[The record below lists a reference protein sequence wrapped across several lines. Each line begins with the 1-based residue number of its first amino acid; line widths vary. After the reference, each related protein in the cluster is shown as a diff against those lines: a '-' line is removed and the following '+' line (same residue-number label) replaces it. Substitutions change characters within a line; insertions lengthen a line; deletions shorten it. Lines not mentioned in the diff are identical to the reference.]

1 MTAYLILYKLSGTNG
16 IKECVVVTDKDG
28 FDVYDY
34 MIERYNDDN
43 IQINIKRY
51 DTVHMVREG
60 AE

>member
-1 MTAYLILYKLSGTNG
+1 MTAYLVLYKLSWTNE
-16 IKECVVVTDKDG
+16 IKECVIVTDKDNLNI
-28 FDVYDY
+28 YDY

-43 IQINIKRY
+43 IQINVKRY

>member
-1 MTAYLILYKLSGTNG
+1 MKAYLILYVLSGTNE
-16 IKECVVVTDKDG
+16 IKECVVVTDKDNLNIL
-28 FDVYDY
+28 DY

-51 DTVHMVREG
+51 DTVHMIREG

>member
-1 MTAYLILYKLSGTNG
+1 MTAYLVLYKLSWTSE
-16 IKECVVVTDKDG
+16 IKECVIVTDKDNLNIL
-28 FDVYDY
+28 DY

-43 IQINIKRY
+43 IQINVKRY

>member
-1 MTAYLILYKLSGTNG
+1 MTAYLILYVLSGTNE
-16 IKECVVVTDKDG
+16 IKECVVVTDKDNLNIL
-28 FDVYDY
+28 DY

-51 DTVHMVREG
+51 DTVHMIREG